1 MPSRVQTKR
10 RTELE
15 NEAAQLLQRISRWS
29 ATETE
34 MAAQRQ
40 QAAMEVAE
48 SERLRKETLEQLR
61 LKVLSPLCPSLS
73 FRVLSNNLRR

>member
-1 MPSRVQTKR
+1 
-10 RTELE
+10 
-15 NEAAQLLQRISRWS
+15 
-29 ATETE
+29 
-34 MAAQRQ
+34 
-40 QAAMEVAE
+40 MEVAE